1 MIKYFCTALLMLAGI
16 FEMSACTSAIIS
28 GKLTENHR
36 PILWKHRD
44 TSCLDNIV
52 EIIEGKDG
60 RYEYAALFNSTD
72 TTLSEAWL
80 GFNKTGFAIMNT
92 ASYNLKNDTITK
104 MDYEGIVMAEALA
117 TCRTVDD
124 FEQLLKD
131 MPKPL
136 RVEANFGVID
146 AFGGA
151 AYFETDNWSY
161 KRFNVDDTE
170 EGYLVRTNYS
180 KSGRKDEGFG
190 YVREATAEYILK
202 DYIANK
208 NVTPMVFTENISRSF
223 YHSLIGEDFA
233 TKEATWVVDRDF
245 IPRRISSASVAIEGV
260 NPGQNPLATTMWTVL
275 GYPPCGV
282 VEPIWLDGSGVPAGL
297 KADPVTNKAPL
308 CEQANELKKSV
319 FSMQRDNGN
328 NYLNIKSLYNNEGT
342 GISQTTHQKSMAKY
356 KEGYDYVK
364 KLLKKK

>member
-1 MIKYFCTALLMLAGI
+1 MLKYICAVLLMLAGI
-16 FEMSACTSAIIS
+16 SEMSACTSAIIS

-44 TSCLDNIV
+44 TSCLDNVV

-60 RYEYAALFNSTD
+60 QIDYVALFNDTD
-72 TTLSEAWL
+72 TLREQAWI
-80 GFNKTGFAIMNT
+80 GFNKAGFAIMNT
-92 ASYNLKNDTITK
+92 ASYNLKNDTVTV
-104 MDYEGIVMAEALA
+104 MDHEGFVMAEALSS
-117 TCRTVDD
+117 CCTVDD

-146 AFGGA
+146 ALGGA

-161 KRFNVDDTE
+161 KRYNVDDTE
-170 EGYLVRTNYS
+170 EGYLVRTNHS

-190 YVREATAEYILK
+190 YVREATAEYLLR
-202 DYIANK
+202 DYIEDK
-208 NVTPMVFTENISRSF
+208 KVTPMVFTEDISRSF
-223 YHSLIGEDFA
+223 YHSLIDDDFA
-233 TKEATWVVDRDF
+233 DSEATWVVDRDF

-260 NPGQNPLATTMWTVL
+260 EVGQNPLATTMWTVL

-282 VEPIWLDGSGVPAGL
+282 VEPVWLDGSGIPEGL
-297 KADPVTNKAPL
+297 KADKITGKAPL

-319 FSMQRDNGN
+319 FSMERDNGQ
-328 NYLNIKSLYNNEGT
+328 NYLNIKVLYNNEGT
-342 GISQTTHQKSMAKY
+342 GISQTNRLKSLEKY
-356 KEGYDYVK
+356 KQGYDYVE